1 MKLDFQEAL
10 AGKSLLLLD
19 FDGPVCSV
27 FAGYPASQIAAELV
41 ESLRELAPQ
50 LADEL
55 KDEQDPM
62 EVLRGAAGALPRAQV
77 DSIDEQLSLAERSA
91 VESAEPTPGM
101 TDLIATA
108 VTAGLAVAI
117 VSNNSA
123 EAIAKYLEQRGLDEV
138 ITVVIG
144 RPFGLPERMKPDP
157 HLLSEA
163 LKATG
168 TDARQACFI
177 GDSVTDVEAG
187 KSAGVMTVGYANKKG
202 KAQRLQDA
210 GASLVVES
218 F

>member
-1 MKLDFQEAL
+1 MKLDPQTVI

-50 LADEL
+50 IADAI
-55 KDEQDPM
+55 KDEHDPM
-62 EVLRGAAGALPRAQV
+62 EVLRGAANSLPRAQI
-77 DSIDEQLSLAERSA
+77 DSIDEQLSLAESLA
-91 VESAEPTPGM
+91 VESAEPTPGIGN
-101 TDLIATA
+101 LISTA
-108 VTAGLAVAI
+108 VTAGLTVAI

-123 EAIAKYLEQRGLDEV
+123 GAIAKYLKCHGLDEA
-138 ITVVIG
+138 IEAIIG

-157 HLLSEA
+157 YLLNEV
-163 LKATG
+163 LKVTG
-168 TDARQACFI
+168 TDAQGACFV
-177 GDSVTDVEAG
+177 GDSVTDIEAG
-187 KSAGVMTVGYANKKG
+187 KNAGVMTIGYANKEG
-202 KAQRLQDA
+202 KAKRLKDA

>member
-1 MKLDFQEAL
+1 MKLDLQAAL
-10 AGKSLLLLD
+10 AGRSLLLLD

-27 FAGYPASQIAAELV
+27 FAGYPASKIAAELV

-50 LADEL
+50 LADAL

-62 EVLRGAAGALPRAQV
+62 EVLRGAAASLPRAQV

-101 TDLIATA
+101 ADLIATA
-108 VTAGLAVAI
+108 VAGGLTVAI

-123 EAIAKYLEQRGLDEV
+123 GAIAKYLKHHGLDEAIAV
-138 ITVVIG
+138 IIG

-157 HLLSEA
+157 YLLNEA
-163 LKATG
+163 LEVTG

-187 KSAGVMTVGYANKKG
+187 KSAGVVTIGYANKDG
-202 KAQRLQDA
+202 KAQRLQNA
-210 GASLVVES
+210 GALLVVES